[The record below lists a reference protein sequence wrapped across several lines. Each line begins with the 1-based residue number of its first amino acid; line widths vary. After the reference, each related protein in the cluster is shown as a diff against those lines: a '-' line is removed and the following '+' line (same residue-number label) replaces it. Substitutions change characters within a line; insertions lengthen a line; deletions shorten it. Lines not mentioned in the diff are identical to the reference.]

1 MGTENQEI
9 SQALWTEEAD
19 EEIRY
24 GKGFHWV
31 ESPRVSEYM
40 NVHISGD
47 PSVNWVQYTVEKY
60 LQQSRSPV
68 ILSLGCGGGA
78 LERHLLRLKPEAAVI
93 GLDFA
98 AGAIELAR
106 TRAKRDNLSIEYR
119 IADMNAIRLER
130 STFDFVFASSALH
143 HVDRLEHLLSEVESS
158 LKNGGFLIANEYTGP
173 NRLQWRSEQVAIIN
187 EILAILPDRF
197 RRRVTNP
204 AEYKL
209 KFHGPVPVDQMA
221 AQDPSEA
228 PRSEDILDL
237 IRERFHVVEV
247 KPFGGTI
254 LHMLLQDIVGN
265 FRPDDPEA
273 NCILNLIC
281 YLESKLIAAG
291 ALRSDFTY
299 FVASRKTST

>member
-47 PSVNWVQYTVEKY
+47 HSVNWVQYTVEKY

-143 HVDRLEHLLSEVESS
+143 HVDRLEHLL
-158 LKNGGFLIANEYTGP
+158 
-173 NRLQWRSEQVAIIN
+173 
-187 EILAILPDRF
+187 
-197 RRRVTNP
+197 
-204 AEYKL
+204 
-209 KFHGPVPVDQMA
+209 
-221 AQDPSEA
+221 
-228 PRSEDILDL
+228 
-237 IRERFHVVEV
+237 
-247 KPFGGTI
+247 
-254 LHMLLQDIVGN
+254 
-265 FRPDDPEA
+265 
-273 NCILNLIC
+273 
-281 YLESKLIAAG
+281 
-291 ALRSDFTY
+291 
-299 FVASRKTST
+299 